1 MKKLFLFSLL
11 TLSFTLLSTTSVE
24 ISKKE
29 SNKSEIIH
37 SRNEVNQNW
46 YSTTGQTR
54 NTYGE
59 NYSISV
65 RVQGSEGYSGCVNIS
80 TVQVSSGGGWSS
92 VSYSSVY
99 GEDCT
104 YYFSAGSNTY
114 YFKFK

>member
-11 TLSFTLLSTTSVE
+11 TLTFTLLSTTSVE
-24 ISKKE
+24 ISKNE
-29 SNKSEIIH
+29 SNKSEINH

-65 RVQGSEGYSGCVNIS
+65 RVQGNEAYGGCVNIS

-92 VSYSSVY
+92 VSYSAVY

-114 YFKFK
+114 YFTI